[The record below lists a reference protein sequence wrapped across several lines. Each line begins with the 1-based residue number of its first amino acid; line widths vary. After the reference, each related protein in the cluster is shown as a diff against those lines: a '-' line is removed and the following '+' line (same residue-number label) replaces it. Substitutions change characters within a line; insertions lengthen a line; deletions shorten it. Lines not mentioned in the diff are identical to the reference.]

1 MVDLR
6 SDEEDRSFTSIGAAM
21 RFFDAPFLRENLDDL
36 TLALGLG
43 RPVFL
48 LGPAGS
54 GKSTLADQVGL
65 LLAKRYGIARIEGRP
80 GLGLGD
86 VARACRLGFR
96 SDAWAGLVSEAGD
109 ARELGRPGDNLL
121 IVDGA
126 EAILPR
132 VIEQM
137 VAASNGCDLLPSHRI
152 LFAGGEELAEIIET
166 GQVRNH
172 WGAPVVVDLKPWHGD
187 VVVAFLRQR
196 LKAEGLEDSGLLA
209 EATLR
214 KIAAEADGNPG
225 RMLDLGRRMLEPAG
239 RDPPDGVEPA
249 EPAPSPD
256 LRRTTI
262 TKLAAAERPKAA
274 LFVEP
279 SAAPPLALRPT
290 TAALVHQPMASRRW
304 ILKLGLPVCI
314 AAAAGYLIWT
324 FDLSASGDRT
334 VPQQTVA
341 AGPASAAIPAPAAV
355 AMLAVAPSAIPPS
368 AVPPPPIEAPAPVAA
383 STGATDAAP
392 SVVSPPAAPAS
403 SVPLPAEAQ
412 NTLPAVSA
420 SPAAAPAPS
429 PPTVVE
435 GPSVPSIPAEALI
448 ARGDALLTNGDF
460 AAARLFYLQA
470 AKGGSAKA
478 ALAVARTYDP
488 LALTRLGVIGA
499 RGEPDKAM
507 EWYRKAA
514 DLGDPAAVEPLRRL
528 SSP

>member
-1 MVDLR
+1 MVDPR
-6 SDEEDRSFTSIGAAM
+6 SDEEDRSFTSNGTAV

-54 GKSTLADQVGL
+54 GKSTLADQVAL
-65 LLAKRYGIARIEGRP
+65 QLAKRYGVARVEGRP

-86 VARACRLGFR
+86 VARACRLGFAP
-96 SDAWAGLVSEAGD
+96 DAWAVLVSGAGD

-126 EAILPR
+126 EAIQPR

-137 VAASNGCDLLPSHRI
+137 VAASNGSDLLPSHRI
-152 LFAGGEELAEIIET
+152 LFAGGEELADLIET

-172 WGAPVVVDLKPWHGD
+172 WGAPVVVDLKPWRGD
-187 VVVAFLRQR
+187 AVVPFLRHLLR
-196 LKAEGLEDSGLLA
+196 AEGLEDSDLLS
-209 EATLR
+209 EAALR

-225 RMLDLGRRMLEPAG
+225 RMLNLGRRMLEPAG
-239 RDPPDGVEPA
+239 RGPPGRIEPA
-249 EPAPSPD
+249 EPCPD

-262 TKLAAAERPKAA
+262 IKLAAVERPKAA

-279 SAAPPLALRPT
+279 PAAPPLALRPT
-290 TAALVHQPMASRRW
+290 TAALVHHPAAGRRW
-304 ILKLGLPVCI
+304 ALKLGLPVCV

-324 FDLSASGDRT
+324 LDLSGSGDPT
-334 VPQQTVA
+334 VLQQSVA
-341 AGPASAAIPAPAAV
+341 ASPAAAAIPAPAAV
-355 AMLAVAPSAIPPS
+355 AMLAVTPSAIPPS
-368 AVPPPPIEAPAPVAA
+368 AIPPPIEVPTPVAA
-383 STGATDAAP
+383 STGATDAVPSIAP
-392 SVVSPPAAPAS
+392 PPAAEAP
-403 SVPLPAEAQ
+403 SVPLPAETH
-412 NTLPAVSA
+412 NTQPAVLP
-420 SPAAAPAPS
+420 SPTAVPAPS

-435 GPSVPSIPAEALI
+435 APSAPAIPAETLI
-448 ARGDALLTNGDF
+448 ARGDALLVNGDF

-478 ALAVARTYDP
+478 AIAVARTYDP

-499 RGEPDKAM
+499 RGEPDKAA

-514 DLGDPAAVEPLRRL
+514 ELGDPAAAEPLRRL